1 VSIHSINFH
10 VPGDPAMRRIAAAVL
25 AFWVSGTDPL
35 KATIEITR
43 VVADGRELTLS
54 AASGKSAAK
63 PATLKSSARELR
75 LHFGNSGPLTRAS
88 PRLRYKLEGHDA
100 DWRDLPVRARLFL
113 RFFDQAGQ
121 VIGSETFPLTGET
134 PGWTGAVE
142 SSPLVARVERLEVPE
157 RAVRALVSFLT
168 DAEDV
173 GVAGIDGLRVT
184 VQPMG
189 GGPDQAHD
197 LRITDGSD
205 IVAPL
210 GTPWN
215 WMREGSRAEL
225 AQLRNL
231 PASAPHPA
239 LVILDDD
246 ATRYGNWALRP
257 ERSIPVRPRDHL
269 RLEWKAAHSLGAC
282 GPAELRYE
290 RLKPGSYWF
299 RVAAAGANGE
309 FTGEEFTLPVVVLAP
324 LYQRPLFWLLLLS
337 AAGVIL
343 ALASW
348 YLTRRRLQRRLES
361 LEREQTLERE
371 RARIAGDLHDEI
383 GAGLTEIAMQS
394 DWIRRE
400 VTDLAPP
407 QATLKRLDSLCGS
420 AVHLTRSVDEIVWA
434 LNPANDTLERFVN
447 YLTQS
452 AENFLDASGVA
463 VRFEIPTGLPAV
475 VVPGKTRHLLFLAA
489 LEAMHNAVKHANAN
503 VVRLRLRVT
512 GHHLHLAIEDNGCGF
527 VPDDAVADGTHEGL
541 ANMNRRMRE
550 IGGVFLLTSRPGE
563 GTRAEFDLKLTEE
576 TTPVK
581 SR

>member
-1 VSIHSINFH
+1 
-10 VPGDPAMRRIAAAVL
+10 
-25 AFWVSGTDPL
+25 
-35 KATIEITR
+35 
-43 VVADGRELTLS
+43 
-54 AASGKSAAK
+54 
-63 PATLKSSARELR
+63 
-75 LHFGNSGPLTRAS
+75 
-88 PRLRYKLEGHDA
+88 
-100 DWRDLPVRARLFL
+100 
-113 RFFDQAGQ
+113 
-121 VIGSETFPLTGET
+121 
-134 PGWTGAVE
+134 
-142 SSPLVARVERLEVPE
+142 
-157 RAVRALVSFLT
+157 
-168 DAEDV
+168 
-173 GVAGIDGLRVT
+173 
-184 VQPMG
+184 
-189 GGPDQAHD
+189 
-197 LRITDGSD
+197 
-205 IVAPL
+205 
-210 GTPWN
+210 
-215 WMREGSRAEL
+215 
-225 AQLRNL
+225 
-231 PASAPHPA
+231 
-239 LVILDDD
+239 
-246 ATRYGNWALRP
+246 
-257 ERSIPVRPRDHL
+257 
-269 RLEWKAAHSLGAC
+269 
-282 GPAELRYE
+282 
-290 RLKPGSYWF
+290 
-299 RVAAAGANGE
+299 VAAAGANGE

-463 VRFEIPTGLPAV
+463 VRLEIPTGLPAV

-489 LEAMHNAVKHANAN
+489 LEAMHNAVKHANAS
-503 VVRLRLRVT
+503 VVRLQLRVT
-512 GHHLHLAIEDNGCGF
+512 GHQLHLAIEDNGCGF
-527 VPDDAVADGTHEGL
+527 VQDDAVADGTHEGL

-563 GTRAEFDLKLTEE
+563 GTRAEFDLNLTEE
-576 TTPVK
+576 TNPVK